1 MLIKFKEPDP
11 RAGMTARMDS
21 SRGQYFIDN
30 GSADRVPENTEVAK
44 AAPAPA
50 QAPALS
56 PSQDQKQEQEK
67 PARDLAAL
75 ATTFVEGTV
84 PEVTGRIDGADN
96 ELLAAA
102 LAAENASEKPR
113 KGVVDAL
120 TAAIDPQA

>member
-21 SRGQYFIDN
+21 SRGQFFIDN
-30 GSADRVPENTEVAK
+30 GNADRMPENDEA
-44 AAPAPA
+44 AQPAPAPA
-50 QAPALS
+50 PAPAS
-56 PSQDQKQEQEK
+56 PEQEQEQEK

-75 ATTFVEGTV
+75 AAAFVEGTV
-84 PEVTGRIDGADN
+84 PEVTGRIEGADK
-96 ELLAAA
+96 ELLEAA